1 MAVTAR
7 EIGKDEWVIRGI
19 PAAGINTQTGDL
31 STFYF
36 KSNEI
41 STTLLSEA
49 SIRILLKIGGFRR
62 LAAINVGFCRDLDLS
77 VVHTPVEDEDDDDF
91 PANPEHVSI
100 RMPKPG
106 RTGKANRLRKHAI
119 WVEIEN
125 ETPKALYQMLR
136 EQAESWSSESDQP

>member
-7 EIGKDEWVIRGI
+7 EIGRDEWVIRGI
-19 PAAGINTQTGDL
+19 PDTGINTQTGDL

-62 LAAINVGFCRDLDLS
+62 LAAINVGFCRDLDLI
-77 VVHTPVEDEDDDDF
+77 VQHTPVEDDDDF
-91 PANPEHVSI
+91 PDNPQHVSV

-106 RTGKANRLRKHAI
+106 RGGKANSLRKHAI

-125 ETPKALYQMLR
+125 ETPKALYQSLLLR
-136 EQAESWSSESDQP
+136 VKAWVGDE

>member
-7 EIGKDEWVIRGI
+7 EIENHEWVIRGI

-49 SIRILLKIGGFRR
+49 SIRILLKMGGFRR
-62 LAAINVGFCRDLDLS
+62 LAAINVGYCRDLDLS
-77 VVHTPVEDEDDDDF
+77 VEHTPVEDEDEF
-91 PANPEHVSI
+91 PDNPEHVSV

-106 RTGKANRLRKHAI
+106 RGGKANRLREHAI

>member
-7 EIGKDEWVIRGI
+7 EIGRDEWVIRGI

-31 STFYF
+31 SSFYF

-41 STTLLSEA
+41 STTFLSEA
-49 SIRILLKIGGFRR
+49 SIRILLKIGRFRR

-77 VVHTPVEDEDDDDF
+77 VEHTPVEDDDDF
-91 PANPEHVSI
+91 PDNPEHVSV

-106 RTGKANRLRKHAI
+106 RTGKANRLRKHAV

-125 ETPKALYQMLR
+125 ETPAALHQSLK
-136 EQAESWSSESDQP
+136 EKIESPDSEED